1 MIEFNDKEL
10 FRRVDE
16 VLYYIW
22 DPIGV
27 SDEPFARYEYR
38 SYVPKV
44 LQLVEENNDIEP
56 ISSHLAYI
64 ARNYME
70 ISSEKKKC
78 DYSAKILLRHKK
90 AIKEGRA

>member
-1 MIEFNDKEL
+1 MVKFDNDEL

-27 SDEPFARYEYR
+27 SNEPFARHEYL

-44 LQLVEENNDIEP
+44 LQLVEENDDIEP
-56 ISSHLAYI
+56 ISSYLSYI
-64 ARNYME
+64 AGNYMG

-78 DYSAKILLRHKK
+78 DYAAEILLRHKK
-90 AIKEGRA
+90 AIKEGCA